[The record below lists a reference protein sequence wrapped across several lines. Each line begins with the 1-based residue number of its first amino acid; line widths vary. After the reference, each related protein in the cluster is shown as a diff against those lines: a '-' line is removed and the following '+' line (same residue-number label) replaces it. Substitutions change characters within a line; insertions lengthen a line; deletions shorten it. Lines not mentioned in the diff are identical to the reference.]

1 MDEIISRLKTMKDD
15 IAAGKGI
22 RCIDDINSLIKL
34 CEKKKNFEEA
44 VHIAGQADLLPSEE
58 TSEPKSGVTIYAND
72 CHIYF
77 YKNIYASD
85 LTEEKSNPP
94 TRE

>member
-1 MDEIISRLKTMKDD
+1 MDEIISRLKAMKDD
-15 IAAGKGI
+15 IAAGKGV

-44 VHIAGQADLLPSEE
+44 EHIAGQADLLSVDEE
-58 TSEPKSGVTIYAND
+58 TGSNGDVIISANE

-85 LTEEKSNPP
+85 LTEEKNNPP
-94 TRE
+94 AKE